1 MTGAIRPPP
10 VDVDAVLGLLTLLD
24 ANGRHSAAEKV
35 RDLSLAKEKPQTAGK
50 IMKG

>member
-24 ANGRHSAAEKV
+24 ANGRQTVAEKV
-35 RDLSLAKEKPQTAGK
+35 RELSLAKGKLQIAGK